1 MLGGLT
7 DFVVLL
13 AISIAVA
20 FIILWIGNEIAPK
33 GADTPGKLA
42 PYACGED
49 FPAMNIRMNVENF
62 FIYAVYFMIF
72 DVLGFVMVTT
82 LAGTA
87 YPAIPVIY
95 GLASLV
101 SIMVL
106 NTRWKGI

>member
-13 AISIAVA
+13 AISMGVA
-20 FIILWIGNEIAPK
+20 FIILWIGNDIAPK
-33 GADTPGKLA
+33 GKDTPGKLA

-82 LAGTA
+82 LAGTV
-87 YPAIPVIY
+87 YPIIPVLY

-101 SIMVL
+101 SIIVL
-106 NTRWKGI
+106 NARWKGI